1 MMIASAQSNPAGA
14 VLDGPTGA
22 AFSDRGP
29 SATHSIELQTESE
42 LLKVAYG
49 NLVNGALAS
58 IGGVMAFSLALTA
71 AHPGQAQAPWVAAM
85 AAITLYQL
93 RLARAFARAKPDPDE
108 VSRWSSRF
116 VIATT
121 LTGIAWGASAWIF
134 PTLGPRSPVAI
145 IHVLLLAGLATG
157 SARLLLP
164 LRQSCIGFLA
174 VVMFPVA
181 ARFFSEVNPA
191 GITAG
196 GCVLLFIATMI
207 SAIIHNHKTLATAV
221 TLRLERE
228 ALTRTLQAEN
238 RIREGREAELREARA
253 RAESANRAKGEFLA
267 TISHEIRTPM
277 NGVLGMLRVVRDT
290 PLNEDQRHYLKTASD
305 SAESLLALLN
315 DVLDFSKIE
324 AGRLEIEP
332 APFPPSTTARAVT
345 DLMLTRAR
353 DKGLQFDLQLSDN
366 LPGAVIGDATRVR
379 QILVN
384 LIGNAIKFTERGRVE
399 LSVICAERTDSQ
411 AVLHFTVRDTG
422 IGIDSNALEKL
433 FKPFTQAEASMTRR
447 YGGTGLGLAI
457 SLRLA
462 QAMGGAL
469 QVQSTLNRG
478 SVFRL
483 ILPCRLPD
491 GIKSPDVADVP
502 SFVAPALGG
511 RVLVV
516 EDDSVNQQVME
527 LFLRKLNVTTSFAL
541 DGEVAVSTA
550 IAEPFDVVLMDCQLP
565 GIDGLEAT
573 RRIRQ
578 KLGGK
583 PLRIIAVTANAS
595 PHVREACL
603 AAGMDD
609 FLTKP
614 VRFELLASVL
624 ERNLAAQASKE
635 NANGI
640 RSPALAA
647 GRS

>member
-1 MMIASAQSNPAGA
+1 MIASAQSNSAGA
-14 VLDGPTGA
+14 VLDRQVDA
-22 AFSDRGP
+22 ARCAPAS
-29 SATHSIELQTESE
+29 SAAHPIELQTQRE
-42 LLKVAYG
+42 LIKVAYG
-49 NLVNGALAS
+49 SVVNGALAS
-58 IGGVMAFSLALTA
+58 IGGVAAFSLALTA
-71 AHPGQAQAPWVAAM
+71 AHPEQSHAPWAVTM
-85 AAITLYQL
+85 AGITLYQL
-93 RLARAFARAKPDPDE
+93 RLARAFARTKPDPDDAP
-108 VSRWSSRF
+108 RWDTRLS
-116 VIATT
+116 VATT
-121 LTGIAWGASAWIF
+121 LTGIGWGASAWIF
-134 PTLGPRSPVAI
+134 PTLGPHSPVAI

-164 LRQSCIGFLA
+164 LRPSCIAFLA
-174 VVMFPVA
+174 AVMIPLA
-181 ARFFSEVNPA
+181 ARFFAELNPA

-207 SAIIHNHKTLATAV
+207 SAIIHNHKTLATAL

-228 ALTRTLQAEN
+228 ALTGTLQIEN
-238 RIREGREAELREARA
+238 RIREGRETELREARS

-290 PLNEDQRHYLKTASD
+290 PLNDDQRHYLKTASD

-332 APFPPSTTARAVT
+332 APFPPSTIARAVT

-366 LPGAVIGDATRVR
+366 LPGAVIGDATRIR

-399 LSVICAERTDSQ
+399 LSVICAERNESH

-433 FKPFTQAEASMTRR
+433 FHPFTQAEASMTRR
-447 YGGTGLGLAI
+447 YGGTGLGLVI

-483 ILPCRLPD
+483 ILPCKLPD
-491 GIKSPDVADVP
+491 GIKAPEIPDVP
-502 SFVAPALGG
+502 SFVAPTLAGH
-511 RVLVV
+511 VLVV
-516 EDDSVNQQVME
+516 EDDSVNQQVMD
-527 LFLRKLNVTTSFAL
+527 LFLRKLHVTPSFAL
-541 DGEVAVSTA
+541 DGEVAVTTA
-550 IAEPFDVVLMDCQLP
+550 ISEPFDVVLMDCQLP

-624 ERNLAAQASKE
+624 ERNLAGQASKE
-635 NANGI
+635 NASRI
-640 RSPALAA
+640 RSPALSAI
-647 GRS
+647 RR

>member
-1 MMIASAQSNPAGA
+1 MIASAQSNSAGA
-14 VLDGPTGA
+14 VLDGPVDA
-22 AFSDRGP
+22 ARSLRAS
-29 SATHSIELQTESE
+29 SAVHSIELQTESE
-42 LLKVAYG
+42 LIKVAYG
-49 NLVNGALAS
+49 GLVNGALAS
-58 IGGVMAFSLALTA
+58 IGGVAAFSLALTA
-71 AHPGQAQAPWVAAM
+71 AHPEQSHATWAVTM
-85 AAITLYQL
+85 AGITLYQL
-93 RLARAFARAKPDPDE
+93 RLARAFARAKPDPDDAP
-108 VSRWSSRF
+108 RWGTRLS
-116 VIATT
+116 VATT
-121 LTGIAWGASAWIF
+121 LTGIGWGASAWIF
-134 PTLGPRSPVAI
+134 PTLGPHSPVAI

-164 LRQSCIGFLA
+164 LRQGCIAFFAA
-174 VVMFPVA
+174 VMIPLA
-181 ARFFSEVNPA
+181 ARFFSELNPA

-207 SAIIHNHKTLATAV
+207 SAVLHNHKTLATAL

-290 PLNEDQRHYLKTASD
+290 PLNDNQRHYLKTASD

-332 APFPPSTTARAVT
+332 APFPPSTIARAVT

-366 LPGAVIGDATRVR
+366 LPGAVIGDATRIR

-399 LSVICAERTDSQ
+399 LSVICAERSESR

-483 ILPCRLPD
+483 ILPCKLPD
-491 GIKSPDVADVP
+491 GMKAPEIPDVP
-502 SFVAPALGG
+502 SFVAPTLAG

-516 EDDSVNQQVME
+516 EDDSVNQQVMD
-527 LFLRKLNVTTSFAL
+527 LFLRKLHLTPSFAL
-541 DGEVAVSTA
+541 DGEVAVTTA
-550 IAEPFDVVLMDCQLP
+550 TSEPFDVVLMDCQLP

-583 PLRIIAVTANAS
+583 PLRIVAVTANAS

-614 VRFELLASVL
+614 VRFELLATVL
-624 ERNLAAQASKE
+624 ERNLAGQASKE
-635 NANGI
+635 TVNRIG
-640 RSPALAA
+640 SPALSSV
-647 GRS
+647 R